1 MTHSQR
7 RFLTQHIVAMLE
19 QCCKHLKQCRNNVA
33 TLCYAKNRRCESSRV
48 ASPRRTWTYY
58 DEFPFVFLSLNKI
71 LKNSTPGKVESLK
84 ECKFIFLPS
93 FSLLTSSSLLKV
105 PNDHASGWR
114 PGRREA
120 GEAGALVFAP
130 FVAKAHACAPLII
143 SGEKERLLAVF
154 ESMEEKKSEYERDKQ
169 WQQDR
174 KLSLNNFYFYFYF

>member
-7 RFLTQHIVAMLE
+7 RFLAQHIVAMLE

-48 ASPRRTWTYY
+48 ASPWRTWTYY
-58 DEFPFVFLSLNKI
+58 DEFPFIFLSLNKI

-84 ECKFIFLPS
+84 ECKFIFLPL
-93 FSLLTSSSLLKV
+93 FSLPPLRRPCLSSLMTTRVAEGLEGARQEMLV
-105 PNDHASGWR
+105 HLFCAS
-114 PGRREA
+114 
-120 GEAGALVFAP
+120 

-143 SGEKERLLAVF
+143 SEEKERLLAVF

-169 WQQDR
+169 
-174 KLSLNNFYFYFYF
+174 

>member
-7 RFLTQHIVAMLE
+7 RFFTQHIVAMLE

-48 ASPRRTWTYY
+48 KSPLWRTWTYY
-58 DEFPFVFLSLNKI
+58 DEFPFIFLSLNKI

-93 FSLLTSSSLLKV
+93 FSLPPSSSLLKV
-105 PNDHASGWR
+105 PNDHACGWR

-120 GEAGALVFAP
+120 GDVGARALVLRIF
-130 FVAKAHACAPLII
+130 
-143 SGEKERLLAVF
+143 SGQRARVRSPHYIWRKGETPGSLGKHGG
-154 ESMEEKKSEYERDKQ
+154 KKI
-169 WQQDR
+169 WVWTW
-174 KLSLNNFYFYFYF
+174 